1 MCTNR
6 HRIINNQRC
15 SQALY
20 KQALFF
26 VPILEH
32 SLNNHSVDATV
43 HFLGD
48 RRVRPITIVCIKSYN
63 LNLLI
68 SALILPCLHYK
79 ANTAL
84 LRHETRPRLKPPR
97 PRQGQD
103 DDLGPPRPR
112 HLKTAWRLSR
122 GKTLPQG

>member
-6 HRIINNQRC
+6 HRIINNQRY
-15 SQALY
+15 SKALN

-26 VPILEH
+26 VPLLKH
-32 SLNNHSVDATV
+32 SLNKHSVDATL
-43 HFLGD
+43 HFLAD

-63 LNLLI
+63 LNILI

-79 ANTAL
+79 AKTAL
-84 LRHETRPRLKPPR
+84 PSHETRPRLKPLR

-103 DDLGPPRPR
+103 N
-112 HLKTAWRLSR
+112 
-122 GKTLPQG
+122 

>member
-6 HRIINNQRC
+6 HRIINNQRY
-15 SQALY
+15 SKALN

-26 VPILEH
+26 VPDMY
-32 SLNNHSVDATV
+32 LNYHSVDATI

-48 RRVRPITIVCIKSYN
+48 RRVRPIIIVCITSYN
-63 LNLLI
+63 LNLMI

-79 ANTAL
+79 AKTAL
-84 LRHETRPRLKPPR
+84 PRHETRPRLKPPR

-103 DDLGPPRPR
+103 NDPRDQDQD
-112 HLKTAWRLSR
+112 
-122 GKTLPQG
+122 QGT

>member
-15 SQALY
+15 SKALN
-20 KQALFF
+20 KQALFV
-26 VPILEH
+26 VPVLEH
-32 SLNNHSVDATV
+32 SLNNHSVDATSL

-48 RRVRPITIVCIKSYN
+48 RRVRPIRPTIVCIKSYN
-63 LNLLI
+63 LNLFI

-79 ANTAL
+79 AKTTL
-84 LRHETRPRLKPPR
+84 LRHETRPRFIPPR

-103 DDLGPPRPR
+103 NDLRDQD
-112 HLKTAWRLSR
+112 
-122 GKTLPQG
+122 QGQGT